1 MKKNICFL
9 LLIFVLQTT
18 ANAQTTLKQTW
29 ESLLNKKELADFFKG
44 TFERLGVYIDSTNES
59 FTVVHLGDHFV
70 LENGIDSGKVDY
82 IVQLKPENMRNMLK
96 HGQDSKIDDAEA
108 YKIMSVLFT
117 PLTQSGLNNPRLNNK
132 RLLRAIGIEDHLH
145 VYLFSPDKK
154 ESTTHTIVFVNKQ
167 WLLIPGIVGKAQR
180 TFIMFPKDAVEYQK
194 QLFTAQKINTNKS
207 WKAFAKWYKQWK
219 NKVSTKNS

>member
-1 MKKNICFL
+1 MKKITYTL
-9 LLIFVLQTT
+9 LLIFLLQTI

-44 TFERLGVYIDSTNES
+44 TFERLGVYIDSTNEA
-59 FTVVHLGDHFV
+59 FTVVHAGDHFL

-82 IVQLKPENMRNMLK
+82 IIQLKPENMRNMLR
-96 HGQDSKIDDAEA
+96 HGQDSKIDDEEA

-117 PLTQSGLNNPRLNNK
+117 PLTQSGLSNPRMNNK
-132 RLLRAIGIEDHLH
+132 GLLKAIGIEDHLH

-154 ESTTHTIVFVNKQ
+154 EYTAHTIVFVNKQ

-180 TFIMFPKDAVEYQK
+180 TFIMYPKDAVEYQK
-194 QLFTAQKINTNKS
+194 ELFAAQKNNTQTS
-207 WKAFAKWYKQWK
+207 WKAFAKWFKQWK
-219 NKVSTKNS
+219 DKVSAKNN